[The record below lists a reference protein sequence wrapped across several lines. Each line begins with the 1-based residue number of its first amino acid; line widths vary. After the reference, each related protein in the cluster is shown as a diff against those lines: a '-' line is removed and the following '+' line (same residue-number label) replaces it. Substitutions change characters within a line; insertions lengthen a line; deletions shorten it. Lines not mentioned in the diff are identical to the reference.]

1 MRVGEA
7 KKKENIKYERNR
19 DQKKRKHRKMNKT
32 MLENP
37 PLLLEKDH
45 PSFDS
50 QSNGIEET

>member
-19 DQKKRKHRKMNKT
+19 DQKKRKHQKMNKS

-37 PLLLEKDH
+37 SLLLEENS
-45 PSFDS
+45 PTFDS
-50 QSNGIEET
+50 QPKYVEES